1 MKKSEL
7 KQLIKEVISEVGG
20 SSLSR
25 EDVITYLAYMY
36 NKNTRL
42 DKQTRS
48 AFGVTL
54 SAILEDMSDE
64 VSKAKSIDH
73 EEVFKYLDKLA
84 DSHEGDVKERII
96 RTSRIA
102 KDMADPES
110 RLRPFEPGDK
120 LIG

>member
-7 KQLIKEVISEVGG
+7 KELIKEVISEVGG

-42 DKQTRS
+42 DKETKD

-54 SAILEDMSDE
+54 SAILKDMSDE
-64 VSKAKSIDH
+64 VFKAKSIDH
-73 EEVFKYLDKLA
+73 LEVFKYLDKLV
-84 DSHEGDVKERII
+84 DRHEGNVKERIM
-96 RTSRIA
+96 RTSRVA

-110 RLRPFEPGDK
+110 RNRPFEPGDQ
-120 LIG
+120 IIR